1 MSKAYLF
8 AVVLLAASLTGCI
21 EEETDDKETL
31 EPVGEDN
38 VSSLEL
44 RIADLETKI
53 AEYEMPKVNFMEVR
67 GYNYISTT
75 SEYNVSDGISAK

>member
-8 AVVLLAASLTGCI
+8 AIVLLAASLTGCI

-44 RIADLETKI
+44 RIAD
-53 AEYEMPKVNFMEVR
+53 
-67 GYNYISTT
+67 
-75 SEYNVSDGISAK
+75 